1 MSAPIIDYT
10 NSAFARALGHR
21 RGFIEQPDRALASL
35 PPTLLRF
42 RRKDID
48 ETWRSLDITPHEL
61 IISEDKGRGRELRTA
76 RLVIT
81 PTRLRSALAIP
92 PTRKTLVVSF
102 GCGYRTRLWELN
114 AGSLGERRFGLR
126 LDTPEHCVIATSTRF
141 WGHCAHTS
149 RLANA
154 RPYTS
159 NLSDCEL
166 TSTYAR
172 ANPVF

>member
-126 LDTPEHCVIATSTRF
+126 LDTPEHEQGPYVWLRHRDLDEILGPLRAYEPPREREAIHIQPF
-141 WGHCAHTS
+141 RLRAH
-149 RLANA
+149 
-154 RPYTS
+154 
-159 NLSDCEL
+159 
-166 TSTYAR
+166 
-172 ANPVF
+172 